1 MTANDIGAGFLAG
14 VLSFLSPEAWLLLP
28 LLASAA
34 GAAGRAGVGA
44 AIIGMGCA
52 LALTGMLG
60 TSFNLEAV
68 WLRRIVCGLLLLQGT
83 CLMSESLVE
92 RFSLLTGGARGFS
105 SSADSTAGSMFRQF
119 LLAFLLGAHWL
130 PRVGPVLGQAS
141 VMAADARNISLA
153 LEILFAFGVGAALPW
168 IVLGRGIRMIIG
180 DTAGGG
186 MSGKRFLG
194 LLLLAVGALGLS
206 ELDAVAIQ
214 TISPFFPSWARAMVI
229 KY

>member
-1 MTANDIGAGFLAG
+1 MTPNDIGTGFLAG
-14 VLSFLSPEAWLLLP
+14 VLSFLSPEAWLLIP

-34 GAAGRAGVGA
+34 GAAGRAGAVA
-44 AIIGMGCA
+44 AIVGMGCA
-52 LALTGMLG
+52 LALTGVAG
-60 TSFNLEAV
+60 TSLNLEAV
-68 WLRRIVCGLLLLQGT
+68 WLRRIVGGLLLLQGA
-83 CLMSESLVE
+83 CLMSERLVE

-105 SSADSTAGSMFRQF
+105 SSADSAVGSMFRQF
-119 LLAFLLGAHWL
+119 LLALLLGAHWL

-153 LEILFAFGVGAALPW
+153 LEILFAFGAGAALPW
-168 IVLGRGIRMIIG
+168 IVLGRGIRMVIG

-194 LLLLAVGALGLS
+194 LLLLTVGALGLS
-206 ELDAVAIQ
+206 GLDAVAIQ
-214 TISPFFPSWARAMVI
+214 TVSPFFPSWARAMVI